1 MLNGKAQ
8 SRLRETEKFVVAPPR
23 ILRLLLKFWYAP
35 MWVGYAVALG
45 GLWLC
50 TLMRLALTP
59 LLGDR
64 GPTATYGFAVFTAA
78 ILGGLGPGLLA
89 AVSSVLIS
97 LLLFV
102 ASDNGVISAADA
114 TTLIIS
120 AFMYGFMVLICHL
133 LRQMT
138 ITYQSVAAKISGEKD
153 QFEAMLGSIGD
164 GFMILD
170 REGEMLYSNPALTS
184 MVGLAYLSG
193 MGKTV
198 LGMVR
203 KSGPTNSPSADKLR
217 NPFTLELQWQGTD
230 RWLLVRGFPVDESIH
245 VVVQDITS
253 QRQLEAHQRA
263 LLASERQARSEAERS
278 NHQKDEFVA
287 RVSHELRTPLTAM
300 LGWLELIRLRNVD
313 DPKVNEGLN
322 AITNAANRQAQLV
335 DDLLDTSRIQFGK
348 VRLEPECF
356 DFRTTV
362 RYTFQENETIAYQKG
377 VDLKLDMVDEPIWVA
392 GDADRLAQVL
402 SNLVSNAI
410 KFTPAEGV
418 VSIRVRL
425 REASVLVEIKDTGI
439 GIAPDALP
447 NIFGQFAQADSSIAR
462 KHGGLGLGLS
472 IAKRMTDLHGGELIA
487 SSEGLGRGST
497 FTLRLPRLSEAPRNV
512 GSMDEGIYRLEELD
526 GRSAFLVDDDEMTRT
541 VLRYMLEDT
550 GMKVEAFSSGEEAI
564 RALENSN
571 PDIILSDLGM
581 PDLDGFEMITRIRRG
596 LTRYGRTTPAI
607 AVSALTLHVDRNR
620 ALAAGFQ
627 AHLAKPVAHR
637 QLIETVNNV
646 LSKRVQKV

>member
-1 MLNGKAQ
+1 M
-8 SRLRETEKFVVAPPR
+8 VAPPKV
-23 ILRLLLKFWYAP
+23 IRLLLKFWYAP
-35 MWVGYAVALG
+35 SWVGYAVGFG
-45 GLWLC
+45 GIVLC
-50 TLMRLALTP
+50 TVLRLALTP

-64 GPTATYGFAVFTAA
+64 GPTATYGFAVITAA
-78 ILGGLGPGLLA
+78 IVGGLWPGVVTALTA
-89 AVSSVLIS
+89 ILIS

-102 ASDNGVISAADA
+102 TNSHGISPADA
-114 TTLIIS
+114 TTILVSITL
-120 AFMYGFMVLICHL
+120 YGFICWVCQL

-138 ITYQSVAAKISGEKD
+138 LSYQSVASRISAEKD

-170 REGEMLYSNPALTS
+170 REGQLIYSNPALSS
-184 MVGLAYLSG
+184 MVGLAYLPKLGLKVLEMMNASTTRK
-193 MGKTV
+193 GKGGDRT
-198 LGMVR
+198 
-203 KSGPTNSPSADKLR
+203 ST
-217 NPFTLELQWQGTD
+217 PFTHEIQWPGTD
-230 RWLLVRGFPVDESIH
+230 RWLLFRGFPVQESIH
-245 VVVQDITS
+245 VVIQDITS

-278 NHQKDEFVA
+278 SRQKDEFVA

-300 LGWLELIRLRNVD
+300 LGWLELIRLRPIED
-313 DPKVNEGLN
+313 QKVVEGLN

-335 DDLLDTSRIQFGK
+335 DDLLDTSRIHFGK

-362 RYTFQENETIAYQKG
+362 NHTFQEHDTIAAQKG
-377 VDLKLDMVDEPIWVA
+377 IELVLDSVEEPIWVA
-392 GDADRLAQVL
+392 GDSDRLAQVL

-410 KFTPAEGV
+410 KFTSPGGSV
-418 VSIRVRL
+418 KIKVRL
-425 REASVLVEIKDTGI
+425 REAAVLVEVKDSGI
-439 GIAPDALP
+439 GISPEALP

-472 IAKRMTDLHGGELIA
+472 IAKRMTDLHGGELTA
-487 SSEGLGRGST
+487 SSEGLGKGST
-497 FTLRLPRLSEAPRNV
+497 FSLRLPRLSEAPRNA
-512 GSMDEGIYRLEELD
+512 GSLDEETYRIEALN
-526 GRSAFLVDDDEMTRT
+526 GRTAFLVDDDEMTRT

-550 GMKVEAFSSGEEAI
+550 GMKVEAYASGEEAI
-564 RALENSN
+564 KALETLN

-581 PDLDGFEMITRIRRG
+581 PDIDGFEMITRIRRG
-596 LTRYGRTTPAI
+596 LTRYGRSTPAV
-607 AVSALTLHVDRNR
+607 AVSALTLHADRNR

-627 AHLAKPVAHR
+627 SHLAKPVAHR

>member
-1 MLNGKAQ
+1 ML
-8 SRLRETEKFVVAPPR
+8 SRNSRSQFREPDKLLVAPPK

-35 MWVGYAVALG
+35 AWVGYAVAAAAILI
-45 GLWLC
+45 C
-50 TLMRLALTP
+50 TALRLALSP

-64 GPTATYGFAVFTAA
+64 GPTATFGVAVFTAA
-78 ILGGLGPGLLA
+78 IVGGLGPGLVA
-89 AVSSVLIS
+89 AGASVLIS
-97 LLLFV
+97 LALFV
-102 ASDNGVISAADA
+102 SSERGAISAADW
-114 TTLIIS
+114 TTLTIAGIT
-120 AFMYGFMVLICHL
+120 YGFMCVVSHL

-138 ITYQSVAAKISGEKD
+138 LSYQSVATKITAEKE

-170 REGEMLYSNPALTS
+170 HEGEVVYSNPALAA
-184 MVGLAYLSG
+184 MVGLAYMPNVG
-193 MGKTV
+193 RKV

-203 KSGPTNSPSADKLR
+203 QTGGGKTGQSPTLS
-217 NPFTLELQWQGTD
+217 PFTSEVQWQGTD
-230 RWLLVRGFPVDESIH
+230 RWLLFRGFPVQDNIH

-278 NHQKDEFVA
+278 SRQKDEFVA

-300 LGWLELIRLRNVD
+300 LGWLELIRLRPLED
-313 DPKVNEGLN
+313 KKIIEGLN

-335 DDLLDTSRIQFGK
+335 DDLLDTSRIHFGK

-356 DFRTTV
+356 DFRKTV
-362 RYTFQENETIAYQKG
+362 THTFQEHEAIANQKG
-377 VDLKLDMVDEPIWVA
+377 VNFTVDMVDEPIWVA
-392 GDADRLAQVL
+392 GDSDRLAQVL
-402 SNLVSNAI
+402 SNLVSNAT
-410 KFTPAEGV
+410 KFTSPGGS
-418 VSIRVRL
+418 VSIKVRL
-425 REASVLVEIKDTGI
+425 REAAVLVEVKDTGI
-439 GIAPDALP
+439 GIAADALP

-472 IAKRMTDLHGGELIA
+472 IAKRMTDLHGGELTA
-487 SSEGLGRGST
+487 TSDGLGKGST
-497 FTLRLPRLSEAPRNV
+497 FSLRLPRLSEAPKNV
-512 GSMDEGIYRLEELD
+512 GTTDDGTYRLEELE
-526 GRSAFLVDDDEMTRT
+526 GRTAFLVDDDEMTRT

-550 GMKVEAFSSGEEAI
+550 GMKVEAYSSGEEAM
-564 RALENSN
+564 RALENLN

-581 PDLDGFEMITRIRRG
+581 PDIDGFEMITRIRRG

-620 ALAAGFQ
+620 SIACGFQ

-637 QLIETVNNV
+637 QLIETVNSV
-646 LSKRVQKV
+646 LSKHVVKV